1 MNTNPQTDPA
11 TQTPTPV
18 PPPAPVRRFDT
29 LHLVLLALVAILLT
43 LGIAYWVFTVYLFP
57 SEFRPV
63 TLSVREEQAL
73 DAKLERLESL
83 DSGRPRARKPAQLPG
98 ETLEPEAYSE
108 EGASR
113 EVTFSEKELNALLAN
128 NTDLARKLAIDL
140 ADDLVSAKLLVPVD
154 PDFPI
159 LGGKILKVRAGVELA
174 YRDSKPVVVLKGVSL
189 MGVPLPNAW
198 IGGIKNIDLVQ
209 EFGNDKGFW
218 KAFAD
223 GVEDIHVEEGQL
235 KIKLKE

>member
-1 MNTNPQTDPA
+1 MNTNPQTAPA
-11 TQTPTPV
+11 TQPPTPA
-18 PPPAPVRRFDT
+18 PTPAPVRRFDT

-63 TLSVREEQAL
+63 TLSTREEQAL

-83 DSGRPRARKPAQLPG
+83 DSGRPRTRKSAQLPSG
-98 ETLEPEAYSE
+98 PLEPEAYSE

-113 EVTFSEKELNALLAN
+113 AVTFSEKELNALLAN

-140 ADDLVSAKLLVPVD
+140 ADDLVSAKLLVPMD

-174 YRDSKPVVVLKGVSL
+174 YRDGKPVVVLKGISL